1 MVVRVG
7 ERFFSLHLIV
17 GHQSKKIL
25 SDIKI
30 CCLEKVMQDQRLLWQ
45 ISLTPAY
52 PLQTQNHISLHL
64 HKQKFFDFKEL
75 FILLETNT
83 FFW

>member
-7 ERFFSLHLIV
+7 KRFFSLHLIV
-17 GHQSKKIL
+17 GHQSK
-25 SDIKI
+25 
-30 CCLEKVMQDQRLLWQ
+30 
-45 ISLTPAY
+45 
-52 PLQTQNHISLHL
+52 NHISPYL

>member
-1 MVVRVG
+1 
-7 ERFFSLHLIV
+7 
-17 GHQSKKIL
+17 
-25 SDIKI
+25 
-30 CCLEKVMQDQRLLWQ
+30 MQDQRLLWQ

-52 PLQTQNHISLHL
+52 PLQTQNHILPYL

-83 FFW
+83 SFW